1 MDLHPNEIRDFLA
14 RAPKRRSSNG
24 QGFLNN
30 THGRFKWLCDIA
42 RGTINEKI
50 NRRAGVADPCQPWVN
65 PVWSA
70 IRRHSRKN
78 HRQNL
83 DRS

>member
-14 RAPKRRSSNG
+14 RAPKRRSPNG
-24 QGFLNN
+24 QGFVNN
-30 THGRFKWLCDIA
+30 THSRFKWLCDIA
-42 RGTINEKI
+42 HGTLNEKI
-50 NRRAGVADPCQPWVN
+50 NRRAGVSDPCKPWVN

-70 IRRHSRKN
+70 IRRHSRKK
-78 HRQNL
+78 HRQTI